1 MSKELTAHEKFVAQA
16 VMPAV
21 HMNGNSRESLINE
34 WTNFAIKLQDAME
47 AFPFESFHGRNH
59 YIRPMNDQENLS
71 TGREVIQKGIQSI
84 IRISETVGS
93 KLMEDQI

>member
-1 MSKELTAHEKFVAQA
+1 MSKELTAHEKFVAEA

-34 WTNFAIKLQDAME
+34 WTNFAIKLQDALDS
-47 AFPFESFHGRNH
+47 FPFESFHGRNH
-59 YIRPMNDQENLS
+59 YIRPLNDQENLS
-71 TGREVIQKGIQSI
+71 TGREVIQIGIQSI
-84 IRISETVGS
+84 KRIAETVGS